1 MGCCEGGKG
10 WLMGTQLG
18 IPVCGIRCPVD
29 YRAVQLISEL
39 SVCYCLSKSAHSLSF
54 FMKFFRKP
62 WTEKKKWFNGLLSR
76 GTDPQDSTTSL
87 RMQMGNTCALMASI
101 LFFIISLF

>member
-1 MGCCEGGKG
+1 MVNGHAAWYSCLWDSVPSRLQSCP
-10 WLMGTQLG
+10 THLG
-18 IPVCGIRCPVD
+18 AFCVLLPIKKCS
-29 YRAVQLISEL
+29 Q
-39 SVCYCLSKSAHSLSF
+39 SLF